1 MNIKSI
7 NSIDSIENQ
16 SNRQNTSGHSTPTT
30 PQSPKIEKRAS
41 NDNFGGLNGME
52 KTEIIQKL
60 INVQKQYVKV
70 SHHDDIIVGIHNWN
84 VSCGVITWQS
94 LGVWGIPGSRDYP
107 NWFGPIHQI
116 LESKKK
122 ILGAQFSDW
131 LDKNRFPFFSFF
143 FDTFVNTAKEELERC
158 HTWWF
163 SKKFL
168 YLFSLAKWK
177 NWLFVGSR
185 EPADGGAKEKDK
197 INTVI
202 ST

>member
-70 SHHDDIIVGIHNWN
+70 SHHDDIIVGTFIIETSR
-84 VSCGVITWQS
+84 VGSSLQS
-94 LGVWGIPGSRDYP
+94 RVNSEK
-107 NWFGPIHQI
+107 FQI
-116 LESKKK
+116 LIFEPKLSF
-122 ILGAQFSDW
+122 LM
-131 LDKNRFPFFSFF
+131 KNHR
-143 FDTFVNTAKEELERC
+143 N
-158 HTWWF
+158 
-163 SKKFL
+163 
-168 YLFSLAKWK
+168 
-177 NWLFVGSR
+177 N
-185 EPADGGAKEKDK
+185 
-197 INTVI
+197 N
-202 ST
+202 

>member
-70 SHHDDIIVGIHNWN
+70 SHHDDIIVGTYIH
-84 VSCGVITWQS
+84 
-94 LGVWGIPGSRDYP
+94 Y
-107 NWFGPIHQI
+107 
-116 LESKKK
+116 
-122 ILGAQFSDW
+122 
-131 LDKNRFPFFSFF
+131 
-143 FDTFVNTAKEELERC
+143 
-158 HTWWF
+158 
-163 SKKFL
+163 
-168 YLFSLAKWK
+168 
-177 NWLFVGSR
+177 
-185 EPADGGAKEKDK
+185 
-197 INTVI
+197 
-202 ST
+202 